1 MSPSHPYHHSQT
13 TSTPGPA
20 NALEPKSP
28 RALEPWNLGSLDPL
42 GSLEPWNLNFAGEEL
57 AGEELVGEE
66 LAQEEFVGEELTG
79 QGLAGKELA
88 GQEASL
94 RASLEPLEP
103 WSLGTL
109 AP

>member
-1 MSPSHPYHHSQT
+1 MEPWI
-13 TSTPGPA
+13 PGPF
-20 NALEPKSP
+20 
-28 RALEPWNLGSLDPL
+28 

-57 AGEELVGEE
+57 AGEE

-109 AP
+109 EP

>member
-1 MSPSHPYHHSQT
+1 MEPWI
-13 TSTPGPA
+13 PGPF
-20 NALEPKSP
+20 
-28 RALEPWNLGSLDPL
+28 
-42 GSLEPWNLNFAGEEL
+42 GSLEPWNLNSAGEEL

-109 AP
+109 EP